1 MATKKNL
8 EKQELNNSELFKK
21 VKENGTIT
29 LNDLMEELAKT
40 GVKDIHFEDVCFNL
54 EKASLDKVDKT
65 PFEENVDE
73 IMSSDLLK
81 NPDLAEVDNVENIN
95 KDIQLLDCIMDGSFE
110 ADDIERLLSLM
121 DIEVIRNYVLDKI
134 KNNSLNLR
142 TYVYLLMDLRGR

>member
-1 MATKKNL
+1 MATKKNM

-54 EKASLDKVDKT
+54 EKSSLDKVDKT
-65 PFEENVDE
+65 SFEENVDE

-81 NPDLAEVDNVENIN
+81 GPDLKEVESLD
-95 KDIQLLDCIMDGSFE
+95 KDVQLLDCIMDGSFE
-110 ADDIERLLSLM
+110 ADDIERLLGLM